1 MSSGLYSDNGITT
14 IEQDRFGYEMY
25 ASVFVDRIVQVA
37 DTPITIGIFGH
48 WGSGKTSLMRLIQH
62 LLPKKL
68 PIGGRLEYLWINAW
82 ELSSRDELWSA
93 FVQSLMT
100 AVHERLGLWQRIHFD
115 WGLLRQRVE
124 WLKLVQALAVNS
136 YRVVVTI
143 APILL
148 SVLWPDEALKDSSD
162 LLAFFLDPV
171 LGGWA
176 SVLIGFWMLVRPAF
190 QAARET
196 VSLNLDEYLKKVP
209 FDEQVSALQQIRRYF
224 DRLVSAWVGDAGRL
238 VIFIDDLDRCIPD
251 KIPEILEAIRF
262 FTNTHRCVY
271 VLGLDYDVIRKGV
284 QQKYKIDDDDAA
296 EYLEKIIQIP
306 FHLPPLDKGLMAEF
320 VRKDYPDVVRECPAA
335 PDIFSMGLEP
345 NPRKVKLALNTYR
358 TLVQF
363 ARVREKFGRIEL
375 VNMELLAKIVVIQNR
390 FRELY
395 KEIVRD
401 IRFLPMLEVWADL
414 QWNPALGNAAAE
426 KIGKE
431 VLERLDQILP
441 DGKRLLVPL
450 ASRPGLA
457 DMLNAGTASFDDLTL
472 GDLVN
477 YIFLT
482 GTTVAEGIVFEASP
496 LLTTDLQRRLET
508 AFAGFQNYFRE
519 LGYKPSGKPVGVR
532 VDSQLTDNAYYEGN
546 ENRIVLGANFAHDP
560 DVLYREFS
568 HHVLF
573 HPYQGSVQS
582 EGDIRGIESGLAD
595 YYPCSYT
602 DDPRLGE
609 QVAPVL
615 QKLYGEDSFNKPYIR
630 NLDNAIKFSD
640 LPPKSPEQLTGEV
653 WGGAFWEMR
662 RLLGQEKSDRLLFTI
677 WRDFM
682 ESALVKKTGQAFVR
696 LLLEVIQ
703 AQDSEANSKAIKDIF
718 ARRGMQVE

>member
-1 MSSGLYSDNGITT
+1 MSNGLYSDNGITT

-25 ASVFVDRIVQVA
+25 ASVFVDRIIQVA

-62 LLPKKL
+62 LLPNKL
-68 PIGGRLEYLWINAW
+68 PNGGRLGYLWINAW

-100 AVHERLGLWQRIHFD
+100 AVHERLGFWQRIRFD

-124 WLKLVQALAVNS
+124 WLKLAQALAVNS
-136 YRVVVTI
+136 YRIVVTVT
-143 APILL
+143 PILL

-162 LLAFFLDPV
+162 LLAFILDPL

-176 SVLIGFWMLVRPAF
+176 SILIGFWMLVRPAF

-196 VSLNLDEYLKKVP
+196 VSLNLDEYLRKVP
-209 FDEQVSALQQIRRYF
+209 FDEQVSALQQIRGYF
-224 DRLVSAWVGDAGRL
+224 DRLVSAWVGDTGRL
-238 VIFIDDLDRCIPD
+238 VIFIDDLDRCTPD

-262 FTNTHRCVY
+262 FTNTPRCVY
-271 VLGLDYDVIRKGV
+271 VLGLDYDIIRKGV

-306 FHLPPLDKGLMAEF
+306 FHLPPLDKGLIAEF
-320 VRKDYPDVVRECPAA
+320 VRKDYPDVARECPDS
-335 PDIFSMGLEP
+335 PDIFSLGLEQ

-363 ARVREKFGRIEL
+363 AQVREKFGRVEP
-375 VNMELLAKIVVIQNR
+375 VNPELLAKIVVIQNR
-390 FRELY
+390 FRDLY

-401 IRFLPMLEVWADL
+401 IRFLPMLEVWAEW
-414 QWNPALGNAAAE
+414 QRNPAAGDAAAE
-426 KIGKE
+426 NIGKA
-431 VLERLDQILP
+431 VLERLDQVLP
-441 DGKRLLVPL
+441 DGKRHLVPL
-450 ASRPGLA
+450 VSRPGLA
-457 DMLNAGTASFDDLTL
+457 DMLNTGSVSFDDLTL
-472 GDLVN
+472 NDLVSH
-477 YIFLT
+477 IFLT
-482 GTTVAEGIVFEASP
+482 GTTMAEGIVFEASP
-496 LLTTDLQRRLET
+496 LLTTDLQRRLEA
-508 AFAGFQNYFRE
+508 AFTGFQNYFRE

-532 VDSQLTDNAYYEGN
+532 VDSQFTDNAYYEGSG
-546 ENRIVLGANFAHDP
+546 NRIVLGANFAHDP

-573 HPYQGSVQS
+573 HPYQGVAQR
-582 EGDIRGIESGLAD
+582 EEDIRGIESGLAD
-595 YYPCSYT
+595 YFPCSYT

-609 QVAPVL
+609 QVAPIL
-615 QKLYGEDSFNKPYIR
+615 QKLYGEGSFNKPYIR
-630 NLDNAIKFSD
+630 NLDNAMKFSD
-640 LPPKSPEQLTGEV
+640 LPPKAPEQLTGEV

-662 RLLGQEKSDRLLFTI
+662 RLLGQEKADRLLFST

-682 ESALVKKTGQAFVR
+682 ESDTVKKTDQAFVG
-696 LLLEVIQ
+696 LLLQAIQ
-703 AQDSEANSKAIKDIF
+703 VQDNEAISKQIKRIF
-718 ARRGMQVE
+718 EQRGLQVE

>member
-1 MSSGLYSDNGITT
+1 MSNGLYSDNGITT

-25 ASVFVDRIVQVA
+25 ASVFVDRIIQVA

-62 LLPKKL
+62 LLPNKL
-68 PIGGRLEYLWINAW
+68 PNGGRLGYLWINAW

-100 AVHERLGLWQRIHFD
+100 AVHERLGFWQRIRFD

-124 WLKLVQALAVNS
+124 WLKLAQALAVNS
-136 YRVVVTI
+136 YRIVVTVT
-143 APILL
+143 PILL

-162 LLAFFLDPV
+162 LLAFILDPL

-176 SVLIGFWMLVRPAF
+176 SILIGFWMLVRPAF

-196 VSLNLDEYLKKVP
+196 VSLNLDAYLRKVP
-209 FDEQVSALQQIRRYF
+209 FDEQVSALQQIRGYF
-224 DRLVSAWVGDAGRL
+224 DRLVSAWVGDTGRL
-238 VIFIDDLDRCIPD
+238 VIFIDDLDRCTPD

-262 FTNTHRCVY
+262 FTNTPRCVY
-271 VLGLDYDVIRKGV
+271 VLGLDYDIIRKGV

-306 FHLPPLDKGLMAEF
+306 FPLPPLDKGLIAEF
-320 VRKDYPDVVRECPAA
+320 VRKDYPDVARECPDS
-335 PDIFSMGLEP
+335 PDIFSLGLEQ

-363 ARVREKFGRIEL
+363 AQVREKFGRVEP
-375 VNMELLAKIVVIQNR
+375 VNPELLAKIVVIQNR
-390 FRELY
+390 FRDLY

-401 IRFLPMLEVWADL
+401 IRFLPMLEVWAEW
-414 QWNPALGNAAAE
+414 QRNPAAGDAAAE
-426 KIGKE
+426 NIGKA
-431 VLERLDQILP
+431 VLERLDQVLP
-441 DGKRLLVPL
+441 DGKRHLVPL
-450 ASRPGLA
+450 VSRPGLA
-457 DMLNAGTASFDDLTL
+457 DMLNTGSWSFDDLTL
-472 GDLVN
+472 NDLVSH
-477 YIFLT
+477 IFLT
-482 GTTVAEGIVFEASP
+482 GTTMAEGIVFEASP
-496 LLTTDLQRRLET
+496 LLTTDLQRRLEA
-508 AFAGFQNYFRE
+508 AFTGFQNYFRE

-532 VDSQLTDNAYYEGN
+532 VDSQFTDNAYYEGSG
-546 ENRIVLGANFAHDP
+546 NRIVLGANFAHDP

-573 HPYQGSVQS
+573 HPYQGVAQR
-582 EGDIRGIESGLAD
+582 EEDIRGIESGLAD
-595 YYPCSYT
+595 YFPCSYT

-609 QVAPVL
+609 QVAPIL
-615 QKLYGEDSFNKPYIR
+615 QKLYGEGSFNKPYIR

-640 LPPKSPEQLTGEV
+640 LPPKAPEQLTGEV

-662 RLLGQEKSDRLLFTI
+662 RLLGQEKADRLLFST

-682 ESALVKKTGQAFVR
+682 ESDTVKKTDQAFVG
-696 LLLEVIQ
+696 LLLQAIQ
-703 AQDSEANSKAIKDIF
+703 LQDNDAISKQIKRIF
-718 ARRGMQVE
+718 EQRGLQVE